1 MSRRQI
7 PCRYTYLKNSSCL
20 KVKKNTDKATV
31 QNNYN
36 VGSRAELLSN
46 MFKKAHLN
54 SRAQIQ
60 TLNVNQNTGL
70 IHNGG
75 GVLPFNSANTLFTI
89 K

>member
-7 PCRYTYLKNSSCL
+7 PCRYTYLKNSSCP

-46 MFKKAHLN
+46 MFKKAQLSSN
-54 SRAQIQ
+54 AKIQ
-60 TLNVNQNTGL
+60 TFRVNQNTGL
-70 IHNGG
+70 THGG
-75 GVLPFNSANTLFTI
+75 GILPFNSQNTLFTI

>member
-1 MSRRQI
+1 MPKRYI
-7 PCRYTYLKNSSCL
+7 PCRYTYLKNSSCQ

-46 MFKKAHLN
+46 MFKKAQLN
-54 SRAQIQ
+54 SNAKIQ
-60 TLNVNQNTGL
+60 TFSVNQNTGFK
-70 IHNGG
+70 HGG
-75 GVLPFNSANTLFTI
+75 GILPFNSKNTLFTI